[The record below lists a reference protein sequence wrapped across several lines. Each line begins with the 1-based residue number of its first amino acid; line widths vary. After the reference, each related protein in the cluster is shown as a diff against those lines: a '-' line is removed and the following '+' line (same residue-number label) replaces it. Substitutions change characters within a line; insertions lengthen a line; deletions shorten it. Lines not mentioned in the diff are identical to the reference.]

1 MDSEPSTSPDY
12 AAQFAFPTAA
22 EALARQGVVEVPAG
36 WEVTLEAGDGD
47 DDAAG
52 PEGAFITERHII
64 PARAHLLGDDGWA
77 YRLHSPGPY
86 RARFT
91 TRVALDAGEYDL
103 SLAYF
108 ADWRYDFGDASL
120 PPDQPDHAQVRFV
133 VGRRE
138 VAWTTPEPLHHNRL
152 DHVIRLDEP
161 ATLRLGFEVWSRY
174 PATSNGFFLQAFT
187 VRARSGLE
195 AAGQHRVVVNLL
207 PQDATLREKWH
218 ILFHTHAQRQAL
230 LQSHDDALTLVQSGR
245 ADSTIRLWGR
255 ERLDAGQQAAIAAAG
270 VAVQDEPLTG
280 IALQPP
286 PPSGPEALS
295 GVVINLLPQDA
306 TLMQKWHVLQTV
318 HDGKQSLMQSHDDAY
333 TLLELAGAG
342 ALLRLWGGASLL
354 PEQTQRL
361 QSLGVVMAPESYPPP
376 RPVVAPPTGEFRFT
390 HWPCTTTLI
399 WQHFG
404 ENPDR
409 YKEFKLPGHE
419 GIDIE
424 APFGSP
430 LFAVADGIV
439 AENPSHASAYG
450 VHVRI
455 NHPGDYQTI
464 YAHMERP
471 AVVPGQTVRGGD
483 VIGYADSTGHVW
495 PKPTPERPHDGSHLH
510 LTLKAFN
517 RATEYPYNIINP
529 TPFLRA
535 LPQYPAGAAIIAP
548 PPAPS
553 AAPTYDL
560 FDYLC
565 GDGRLYEVGGSGG
578 QERFQTQ
585 RDGHR
590 FYIVKNANWEELWA
604 DADYIWRGFDTSPD
618 NDRYYIQ
625 KEDGREGARWANR
638 RMRVGETFRGFGH
651 HVQFY
656 FKRDCRRSDLNSG
669 RATNQTT
676 LVAHHDAMTWNNVTI
691 HDVIELKGIGEE
703 RYFFARGFGMV
714 GWRSPWGESGVAE
727 VHALHARPDNVR
739 LRIPC
744 MSRD

>member
-1 MDSEPSTSPDY
+1 MDQGVLTQPEP
-12 AAQFAFPTAA
+12 AAHFPFPTSTAD
-22 EALARQGVVEVPAG
+22 LTRQGLVEHPAG
-36 WEVTLEAGDGD
+36 WDVTVEAD
-47 DDAAG
+47 DPAAVG
-52 PEGAFITERHII
+52 PEGAFITDRHIV
-64 PARAHLLGDDGWA
+64 PVRAHVLGDDGWA
-77 YRLHSPGPY
+77 YHLHSPRPY

-108 ADWRYDFGDASL
+108 ADWRYDFGDAGL
-120 PPDQPDHAQVRFV
+120 PPDQPDHALVRFV
-133 VGRRE
+133 VGRRD
-138 VAWTTPEPLHHNRL
+138 VAWTTPDPLRHNRL
-152 DHVIRLDEP
+152 HHVIRLDEP
-161 ATLRLGFEVWSRY
+161 TSLRLGFEVWSRY
-174 PATSNGFFLQAFT
+174 PATSNGFFLHAFT
-187 VRARSGLE
+187 VKARGGLE
-195 AAGQHRVVVNLL
+195 AAGQYRVVVNLL

-230 LQSHDDALTLVQSGR
+230 LQSHDDALTLVRRGR
-245 ADSTIRLWGR
+245 ADSFIRLWGR
-255 ERLDAGQQAAIAAAG
+255 ERLSDGQRAAIAG
-270 VAVQDEPLTG
+270 VGVQDEPLTG
-280 IALQPP
+280 IALQPLP
-286 PPSGPEALS
+286 PGGPEALS

-306 TLMQKWHVLQTV
+306 TLMQKWHVLQVV

-342 ALLRLWGGASLL
+342 ALARLWGGAGFL

-361 QSLGVVMAPESYPPP
+361 LSLGVTLAQESYPPP
-376 RPVVAPPTGEFRFT
+376 RPATPPGDFRFT
-390 HWPCTTTLI
+390 HWPCATTLI

-409 YKEFKLPGHE
+409 YKAFKLPGHE

-430 LFAVADGIV
+430 LVAVADGVI
-439 AENPSHASAYG
+439 ADNPAHASAYG

-464 YAHMERP
+464 YGHMER
-471 AVVPGQTVRGGD
+471 AVVVPGQTVRGGD

-495 PKPTPERPHDGSHLH
+495 PQPTPERPHDGSHLH

-517 RATEYPYNIINP
+517 RPTEYPYNIIDP

-535 LPQYPAGAAIIAP
+535 LPQYPATAAVIAA

-604 DADYIWRGFDTSPD
+604 DSDYIWRGFDTSPD

-625 KEDGREGARWANR
+625 KEDGRDGARWANR
-638 RMRVGETFRGFGH
+638 RMRIGETFRGFGH

-656 FKRDCRRSDLNSG
+656 LKHDCSRSDLNSG

-676 LVAHHDAMTWNNVTI
+676 LVAHHDAITWNNITVR
-691 HDVIELKGIGEE
+691 DVIELKGIGEE
-703 RYFFARGFGMV
+703 RYFFARGFGLV

-727 VHALHARPDNVR
+727 LHAPQTRPDNVR

-744 MSRD
+744 MSRG